1 MEQIYFSDH
10 LPIEICI
17 NERTQMGSVYNGQ
30 PRWKYS
36 GVDWKAYTK
45 AIESSVKLLEL
56 RQNLKELSEEF
67 KNIITDAA
75 ERHVGKTKP
84 GKGKVSWVTQA
95 VLGTINKMINMRKNV
110 SNNRKEWLDSCQVTI
125 MVINHAKEEAWRG
138 VLE

>member
-1 MEQIYFSDH
+1 MASTRV
-10 LPIEICI
+10 
-17 NERTQMGSVYNGQ
+17 NNRRKS
-30 PRWKYS
+30 S
-36 GVDWKAYTK
+36 GVAWKAYTK

-84 GKGKVSWVTQA
+84 PKGKVSWVIQA